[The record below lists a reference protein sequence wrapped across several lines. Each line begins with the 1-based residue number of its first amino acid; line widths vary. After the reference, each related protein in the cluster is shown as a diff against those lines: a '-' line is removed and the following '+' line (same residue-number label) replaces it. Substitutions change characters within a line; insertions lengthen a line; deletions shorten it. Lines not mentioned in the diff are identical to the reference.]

1 MNDFRQLHVSKWEAR
16 RASGSKEEEK
26 RNTFFLATDS
36 AGLRSSL
43 FLSLSPLLSRSLFSF
58 DSTHLLS
65 PLGARASAPLDRGR
79 AIDVSDS
86 HGHGEKRKA
95 RWRGSA
101 RGTRGMRFFS
111 SSESCGGNF
120 LSNSLNHSLTFLR
133 LRIAFLRIAFLG
145 CPIDSWQSA
154 PRQKRGRDERGKKER
169 KPVLFWFRHF
179 FFYKPGFFLLLLL
192 PTPSSSRRRRCPR

>member
-1 MNDFRQLHVSKWEAR
+1 MGAKRKR
-16 RASGSKEEEK
+16 RGTLFSLRPTAPACALL
-26 RNTFFLATDS
+26 FFSLSLA
-36 AGLRSSL
+36 SSL
-43 FLSLSPLLSRSLFSF
+43 ALSLFSF

-65 PLGARASAPLDRGR
+65 PLGARASAPLARGR

-101 RGTRGMRFFS
+101 RGTRWMRFFS

-179 FFYKPGFFLLLLL
+179 FLQTGFSSSPPPPYSELI
-192 PTPSSSRRRRCPR
+192 PPSSLPPLRLLVSSLS